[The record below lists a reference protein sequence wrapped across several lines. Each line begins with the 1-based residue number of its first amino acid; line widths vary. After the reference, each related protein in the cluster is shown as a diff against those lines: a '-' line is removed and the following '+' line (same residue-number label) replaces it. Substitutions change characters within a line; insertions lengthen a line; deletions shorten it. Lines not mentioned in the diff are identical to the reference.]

1 MYLSKKS
8 ARVRNLSVAV
18 VNGALTWIILII
30 APLGLMAVIVNTL
43 LVVIASYVSATV
55 ADKVVR
61 YLQPADQRAELLG
74 RSRSDLVQS
83 RDESDLER
91 GERF

>member
-8 ARVRNLSVAV
+8 ARMRNLAVAV
-18 VNGALTWIILII
+18 VNGVLTWIILII

-43 LVVIASYVSATV
+43 LVAIASYVSATL

-61 YLQPADQRAELLG
+61 YLQPEAQRAELLG

-83 RDESDLER
+83 QDESDLER